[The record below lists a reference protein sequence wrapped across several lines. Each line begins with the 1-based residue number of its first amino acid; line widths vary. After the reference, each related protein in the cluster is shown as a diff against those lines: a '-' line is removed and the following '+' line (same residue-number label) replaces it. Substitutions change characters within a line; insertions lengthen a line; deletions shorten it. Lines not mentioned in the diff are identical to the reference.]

1 MKQLKLVADS
11 ERPLHIWQ
19 TKLLSTLSKSIY
31 NEPMPTEK
39 TDKPEKFE
47 FAELDSLSQKVAKV
61 QGMPVELKERLN
73 KMLNRLNRMAQ
84 TGGYAEQFDNI
95 SRYIDT
101 VSSIP
106 WVAATK
112 DQLNLEEAKKLLDK
126 NHHGMETTKERILE
140 YLATMQLMQ
149 RQGEDVIARSPI
161 LLFVGLQGIGKTTLA
176 ISIADAMGRK
186 FVRIAMGAIG
196 SVLELRGRSKV
207 FPEAEPGQII
217 KALIKT
223 QVKNPVILLDEIEK
237 ASGEAGLRADVMA
250 TLLEIL
256 DPAQN
261 IEFRDHYVDFPVN
274 LSDVM
279 FICSA
284 NNLGTLSTALLDR
297 MEVIKLSSYTDP
309 EKIAIGRD
317 YLFPKVIAK
326 SGLQPEE
333 IMIDPDLWPSIVRP
347 FGFDSGIRSLNRTLD
362 AICRKV
368 AKEIV
373 EKKSATVTI
382 NASNLKDYLPK

>member
-1 MKQLKLVADS
+1 M
-11 ERPLHIWQ
+11 
-19 TKLLSTLSKSIY
+19 
-31 NEPMPTEK
+31 
-39 TDKPEKFE
+39 
-47 FAELDSLSQKVAKV
+47 
-61 QGMPVELKERLN
+61 
-73 KMLNRLNRMAQ
+73 
-84 TGGYAEQFDNI
+84 
-95 SRYIDT
+95 
-101 VSSIP
+101 
-106 WVAATK
+106 TK
-112 DQLNLEEAKKLLDK
+112 DQLNLDEAKKLLDK
-126 NHHGMETTKERILE
+126 NHYGMETTKERILE
-140 YLATMQLMQ
+140 YLATMKLMQ
-149 RQGEDVIARSPI
+149 RQGADAIARSPI

-176 ISIADAMGRK
+176 ISIADALGRK
-186 FVRIAMGAIG
+186 FVRIALGAIG

-207 FPEAEPGQII
+207 YPEAEPGQII

-237 ASGEAGLRADVMA
+237 ASGETGLRADVMA

-261 IEFRDHYVDFPVN
+261 IEFRDHYVDYPVD

-284 NNLGTLSTALLDR
+284 NNLGTLSTALMDR
-297 MEVIKLSSYTDP
+297 MEVIKMTSYTDP

-317 YLFPKVIAK
+317 YLFPKVIKAT
-326 SGLQPEE
+326 GLQPEE
-333 IMIDPDLWPSIVRP
+333 INIDPDLWPSIVRP

-373 EKKSATVTI
+373 EGKVTSVKIDAT
-382 NASNLKDYLPK
+382 NLKNYLPK

>member
-1 MKQLKLVADS
+1 MPEIKLDKSPVY
-11 ERPLHIWQ
+11 
-19 TKLLSTLSKSIY
+19 TKSASIT
-31 NEPMPTEK
+31 PASIASVTSVR
-39 TDKPEKFE
+39 PEKYDFE
-47 FAELDSLSQKVAKV
+47 ELQALSIKVDHV
-61 QGMPVELKERLN
+61 QGMPVELKERIT

-95 SRYIDT
+95 SRYVDT

-106 WVAATK
+106 WVDTTK
-112 DQLNLEEAKKLLDK
+112 DQLDLAEAKKLLDK
-126 NHHGMETTKERILE
+126 NHYGMETTKERILE
-140 YLATMQLMQ
+140 YLATMKLMQ

-176 ISIADAMGRK
+176 ISIADALGRK

-261 IEFRDHYVDFPVN
+261 IEFRDHYVDFPID

-297 MEVIKLSSYTDP
+297 MEVIKMSSYTDP
-309 EKIAIGRD
+309 EKIAIARD
-317 YLFPKVIAK
+317 YLLPKVIAK
-326 SGLQPEE
+326 SGLQPGELT
-333 IMIDPDLWPSIVRP
+333 IDPDLWQNIVRP

-373 EKKSATVTI
+373 EGRSTSVTI

>member
-1 MKQLKLVADS
+1 MPKDVQSTQEEKYLFTELES
-11 ERPLHIWQ
+11 
-19 TKLLSTLSKSIY
+19 LST
-31 NEPMPTEK
+31 
-39 TDKPEKFE
+39 
-47 FAELDSLSQKVAKV
+47 KVKNIE
-61 QGMPVELKERLN
+61 GMPDLLRDRLE
-73 KMLNRLNRMAQ
+73 KMLNRLNRMAS
-84 TGGYAEQFDNI
+84 TGGYADQFDTI

-106 WVAATK
+106 WTETTE
-112 DQLNLEEAKKLLDK
+112 DQLDLVKARELLDK
-126 NHHGMETTKERILE
+126 NHFGMDTTKERILE
-140 YLATMQLMQ
+140 YLATMKLMK
-149 RQGEDVIARSPI
+149 RQGEDVVARSPI

-176 ISIADAMGRK
+176 ISIADALGRR

-207 FPEAEPGQII
+207 FPEAEPGQIV

-261 IEFRDHYVDFPVN
+261 IEFRDHYVDYPID

-317 YLFPKVIAK
+317 YLLPKVIAK
-326 SGLQPEE
+326 SGLKEGE
-333 IMIDPDLWPSIVRP
+333 LTIDPELWPNIVRP

-373 EKKSATVTI
+373 DGTSTSVHI
-382 NASNLKDYLPK
+382 DASNLKNYLPK

>member
-1 MKQLKLVADS
+1 MPEIKLDKSSATLKS
-11 ERPLHIWQ
+11 
-19 TKLLSTLSKSIY
+19 STTASVTSVR
-31 NEPMPTEK
+31 
-39 TDKPEKFE
+39 PEKYDFE
-47 FAELDSLSQKVAKV
+47 ELQALATKVEQV
-61 QGMPVELKERLN
+61 QGMPVELKERIT

-106 WVAATK
+106 WFATTK
-112 DQLNLEEAKKLLDK
+112 DQLDLAEAKKLLDK
-126 NHHGMETTKERILE
+126 NHYGMETTKERILE
-140 YLATMQLMQ
+140 YLATMKLMQ

-176 ISIADAMGRK
+176 ISIADALGRK

-284 NNLGTLSTALLDR
+284 NNLGTLSAALLDR
-297 MEVIKLSSYTDP
+297 MEVIKLTSYTDP
-309 EKIAIGRD
+309 EKIAIARD
-317 YLFPKVIAK
+317 YLLPKVITK
-326 SGLQPEE
+326 TGLRPEE
-333 IMIDPDLWPSIVRP
+333 LKIDPDLWQNIVRP

-373 EKKSATVTI
+373 EGRSISVTI
-382 NASNLKDYLPK
+382 DASNLKDYLPK

>member
-1 MKQLKLVADS
+1 
-11 ERPLHIWQ
+11 
-19 TKLLSTLSKSIY
+19 
-31 NEPMPTEK
+31 MPTEK
-39 TDKPEKFE
+39 PVKEKFE
-47 FAELDSLSQKVAKV
+47 FAELEALAQKVAKIE
-61 QGMPVELKERLN
+61 GMPIELRDRIE
-73 KMLNRLNRMAQ
+73 KMLNRLNRMAA

-95 SRYIDT
+95 SRYVDT
-101 VSSIP
+101 ISSIP
-106 WVAATK
+106 WVATTK
-112 DQLNLEEAKKLLDK
+112 DQLDLKEAKKLLDK
-126 NHHGMETTKERILE
+126 NHYGMESTKDRILE
-140 YLATMQLMQ
+140 YLATMKLMQ
-149 RQGEDVIARSPI
+149 RQGADVMARSPI

-176 ISIADAMGRK
+176 ISIADALGRK

-237 ASGEAGLRADVMA
+237 ASGESGLRADVMA

-284 NNLGTLSTALLDR
+284 NNLGTISTALLDR
-297 MEVIKLSSYTDP
+297 MEVIKLASYTDL
-309 EKIAIGRD
+309 EKVAIARD
-317 YLFPKVIAK
+317 YLLPKVLAK
-326 SGLQPEE
+326 SGLRSEE
-333 IMIDPDLWPSIVRP
+333 LLIDPDLWPSIVRP
-347 FGFDSGIRSLNRTLD
+347 FGFDSGIRSLSRTLD
-362 AICRKV
+362 SICRKV

-373 EKKSATVTI
+373 EGKTASVTL
-382 NASNLKDYLPK
+382 NSSNLKEYLPK

>member
-1 MKQLKLVADS
+1 
-11 ERPLHIWQ
+11 
-19 TKLLSTLSKSIY
+19 
-31 NEPMPTEK
+31 MPKDATDTQDEK
-39 TDKPEKFE
+39 YLY
-47 FAELDSLSQKVAKV
+47 AELESLSQKVQKIE
-61 QGMPVELKERLN
+61 GMPIELKDRLS
-73 KMLNRLNRMAQ
+73 KMLNRLNRMAS
-84 TGGYAEQFDNI
+84 TGGYAEQFDTV

-101 VSSIP
+101 VASIP
-106 WVAATK
+106 WLAATK
-112 DQLNLEEAKKLLDK
+112 DRLDLVKAKELLDK
-126 NHHGMETTKERILE
+126 NHYGMDTTKERILE
-140 YLATMQLMQ
+140 YLATMKLMQ
-149 RQGEDVIARSPI
+149 RQGEDVVARSPI

-176 ISIADAMGRK
+176 ISIADALGRK
-186 FVRIAMGAIG
+186 FVRIAVGAIG

-256 DPAQN
+256 DPSQN

-309 EKIAIGRD
+309 EKIAFGRD
-317 YLFPKVIAK
+317 YLLPKVIAK
-326 SGLQPEE
+326 SGLQTGELTV
-333 IMIDPDLWPSIVRP
+333 DPDLWPNIVRP

-373 EKKSATVTI
+373 DGTATSVTI
-382 NASNLKDYLPK
+382 TAANLKNYLPK

>member
-1 MKQLKLVADS
+1 V
-11 ERPLHIWQ
+11 
-19 TKLLSTLSKSIY
+19 
-31 NEPMPTEK
+31 PTEK
-39 TDKPEKFE
+39 AEKFE
-47 FAELDSLSQKVAKV
+47 FAELESLSQKVAKI
-61 QGMPVELKERLN
+61 QGMPVELKERID

-84 TGGYAEQFDNI
+84 TGGYAEQFDTI

-106 WVAATK
+106 WVAITK
-112 DQLNLEEAKKLLDK
+112 DQLNLEKAKKLLDK
-126 NHHGMETTKERILE
+126 NHFGMETTKERILE

-161 LLFVGLQGIGKTTLA
+161 LLLVGLQGIGKTTLA

-237 ASGEAGLRADVMA
+237 ASGESGLRADVMA

-297 MEVIKLSSYTDP
+297 MEVIKMSSYTDP
-309 EKIAIGRD
+309 EKIAISRD

-326 SGLQPEE
+326 SGLRPEE
-333 IMIDPDLWPSIVRP
+333 IAIDPDLWPSIVRP

-373 EKKSATVTI
+373 EGKSTSVTI
-382 NASNLKDYLPK
+382 DASNLKDYLPK

>member
-1 MKQLKLVADS
+1 
-11 ERPLHIWQ
+11 
-19 TKLLSTLSKSIY
+19 
-31 NEPMPTEK
+31 MPAEK
-39 TDKPEKFE
+39 PDKAEKFE
-47 FAELDSLSQKVAKV
+47 FAELESLSQKVAKID
-61 QGMPVELKERLN
+61 GMPIELRERLT
-73 KMLNRLNRMAQ
+73 KMLSRLNRMAQ
-84 TGGYAEQFDNI
+84 TGGYAEQFDTI

-101 VSSIP
+101 VASIP
-106 WVAATK
+106 WVATTK

-126 NHHGMETTKERILE
+126 NHFGMDTTKERILE

-149 RQGEDVIARSPI
+149 RQGEDVVARSPI

-223 QVKNPVILLDEIEK
+223 GVKNPVILLDEIEK
-237 ASGEAGLRADVMA
+237 ASGEVGLRADVMA

-284 NNLGTLSTALLDR
+284 NNLGTLSAALMDR
-297 MEVIKLSSYTDP
+297 MEVIKLTSYTDP

-326 SGLQPEE
+326 SGLRPDE
-333 IMIDPDLWPSIVRP
+333 IIIDPDLWSSIVRP

-373 EKKSATVTI
+373 EGKVKSVTI